1 MVSTDLHTVLAQNPL
16 AVAMLGD
23 PSAHHGR
30 ARNFIYRWFTDPA
43 SRRIYPEKDR
53 PAVTLVRRRPARGR
67 RTTRSRR
74 RRGDRAGPTVGR
86 TGPS

>member
-1 MVSTDLHTVLAQNPL
+1 
-16 AVAMLGD
+16 MLGD

-30 ARNFIYRWFTDPA
+30 ARSSIYRWFTDPA
-43 SRRIYPEKDR
+43 SRRIYPERDR

-67 RTTRSRR
+67 RTTQSRR
-74 RRGDRAGPTVGR
+74 RRCDRAGGGAGPTVSR